1 MKIII
6 IIILIAAILAGLS
19 VINYR
24 RFYPK
29 AKSFSGSRTAAKIQ
43 KLTVISDEHKLYGQL
58 ITPKQYT
65 GKLPTVICSHGFNGS
80 YRYFRNYVGKS
91 LAMSGFAVYCFDFY
105 AGSEHGKSRG
115 SMQEMSIFAEKD
127 QLNNVIS
134 KIKTLDCVDTEH
146 LFLFGES
153 QGGFVT
159 AAAAAEHV
167 DDVRAIVLYY
177 PAFCAAD
184 DIKKRY
190 RSLDEMPDVIDV
202 MGKKVGKIY
211 YEKLFDYDAYKEIR
225 KYTGPVLIVH
235 GDADRTVNVSYGEK
249 AARAYQNAQ
258 FEILHGQDHGFDAK
272 GKVKA
277 GELAYRFLKKQCERR
292 WANGDSENKGTGQ

>member
-1 MKIII
+1 MKIVIFV
-6 IIILIAAILAGLS
+6 LFFVVVLTGLS

-24 RFYPK
+24 RFFPK
-29 AKSFSGSRTAAKIQ
+29 AKAFSGNGGAVEIQ
-43 KLTVISDEHKLYGQL
+43 KLSVMSEGHELYGEL

-65 GKLPTVICSHGFNGS
+65 GKLPTVICSHGFDGS
-80 YRYFRNYVGKS
+80 YRYFRSYVGKS
-91 LAMSGFAVYCFDFY
+91 LAMSGFAIYCFDFY
-105 AGSEHGKSRG
+105 AGSEHGKSGG
-115 SMQEMSIFAEKD
+115 SMEKMSIFSEKD
-127 QLNNVIS
+127 QLNDVIS
-134 KIKTLDCVDTEH
+134 KIKTLKFVDTEH

-159 AAAAAEHV
+159 AVAAAEHMN
-167 DDVRAIVLYY
+167 DIRAIVLYY

-190 RSLDEMPDVIDV
+190 HSLDEMPDVIDI

-235 GDADRTVNVSYGEK
+235 GDADRTVNVTYGEK

-258 FEILHGQDHGFDAK
+258 FEVLHGQDHGFDGK
-272 GKVKA
+272 GKIKA
-277 GELAYRFLKKQCERR
+277 GEFTYRFLKKQCERR
-292 WANGDSENKGTGQ
+292 

>member
-1 MKIII
+1 MKIIV
-6 IIILIAAILAGLS
+6 IIILIAVVLAGLT

-24 RFYPK
+24 HFYPK
-29 AKSFSGSRTAAKIQ
+29 AKAFFGSGTAVVIH
-43 KLTVISDEHKLYGQL
+43 KLTIMSDGHELYGEL

-80 YRYFRNYVGKS
+80 YRYFRNYIGKS
-91 LAMSGFAVYCFDFY
+91 LAMCGFAVYCFDFY
-105 AGSEHGKSRG
+105 AGSEHGKSGG
-115 SMQEMSIFAEKD
+115 SMQEMSIFSEKD
-127 QLNNVIS
+127 QLNDVIS
-134 KIKTLDCVDTEH
+134 NIKTLDCVDTNY

-159 AAAAAEHV
+159 AVAAAEHI
-167 DDVRAIVLYY
+167 DDIRAIVLYY

-202 MGKKVGKIY
+202 MGKKVGKAY

-249 AARAYQNAQ
+249 AARAYRNAQ
-258 FEILHGQDHGFDAK
+258 FEILHGQDHGFDGK

-277 GELAYRFLKKQCERR
+277 GELTYWFLKKQCERR
-292 WANGDSENKGTGQ
+292 